1 MLKKVQISD
10 RNSGRIVAEYP
21 IVLEILGVS
30 SKDYCKEAWENAI
43 DEGVVDP
50 TKTAR
55 YEVEVVNDIWDKQR

>member
-10 RNSGRIVAEYP
+10 KNSGRIIAEYP
-21 IVLEILGVS
+21 IVLEIFSVS

-50 TKTAR
+50 IRTAQ
-55 YEVEVVNDIWDKQR
+55 YEVEVVNDIWDK